1 MKKDIILKGLN
12 RAIIRLDKITPTTKK
27 GIKSIDISEVSP
39 VDLPQFM
46 VDNNV
51 PDDAYFDCD
60 HDSFGGTFN
69 LSWEIDVPMSD
80 DDILKFKRKRFA
92 NLAFKYVYDLFIYNG
107 YKRVWF
113 NSGLLREFND
123 TTIYDMYMNNDH
135 DRLVRY
141 YSLYF
146 N

>member
-1 MKKDIILKGLN
+1 
-12 RAIIRLDKITPTTKK
+12 
-27 GIKSIDISEVSP
+27 
-39 VDLPQFM
+39 M

-60 HDSFGGTFN
+60 HDSN
-69 LSWEIDVPMSD
+69 LLTWEIDVPMSD
-80 DDILKFKRKRFA
+80 DDILKFRKKRFT
-92 NLAFKYVYDLFIYNG
+92 NLAFKYIYDLLISKG
-107 YKRVWF
+107 YKRIGF
-113 NSGLLREFND
+113 NSSLLKEFKN

-135 DRLVRY
+135 DRLVKY